1 MAQPSPDIAPLVDHL
16 FRREAGKI
24 VSVLV
29 RHFGIAH
36 LKSAEDAVQDA
47 LLEATQIWPYR
58 GVPDNPPAW
67 LFRVAKNKM
76 INVLKRGRL
85 GRNLAERLAGPED
98 EGDHW
103 NFSEPEILDDTVRML
118 FACCHPAI
126 SADSQVALA
135 LKTLCG
141 FGIPEIARAFL
152 SSEEN
157 INKRLVRARQ
167 KLREA
172 KISLDLPAGAE
183 LEARLDAV
191 LEIIYLLFNEGYSA
205 SKGEDLIRFELCGEA
220 LQLAAILKNS
230 PILPEKSKIH
240 ALLALMQLNAAR
252 FPARQD
258 ESGNALTLAEQNRS
272 LWRRDLIAQGVA
284 NLEKSMS
291 DKGDGPSAYYI
302 LAAIS
307 ACHCLASDFTAT
319 DWPAIL
325 DLYDRLVEID
335 PSPLVL
341 LNRAVAVARVQGPET
356 ALRELESLGKEAV
369 VAAYPLYHAT
379 RASLLEDLGHFS
391 EAAQGYEQALIL
403 SVSPAERAALQK
415 KLSACREKIV

>member
-1 MAQPSPDIAPLVDHL
+1 MAQHPPDIAPLVEHL

-29 RHFGIAH
+29 RHFGIAQ

-67 LFRVAKNKM
+67 LFRVAKNKL
-76 INVLKRGRL
+76 INALKRGRL
-85 GRNLAERLAGPED
+85 GQNLAERLVGPDD

-103 NFSEPEILDDTVRML
+103 NFSEPEMLDDTVRML

-152 SSEEN
+152 SNEEN

-167 KLREA
+167 KLRAA
-172 KISLDLPAGAE
+172 KISLELPGGAE

-220 LQLAAILKNS
+220 LRLAGILENS

-252 FPARQD
+252 FPARLD
-258 ESGNALTLAEQNRS
+258 EAGNALTLAEQNRS
-272 LWRRDLIAQGVA
+272 LWRRDLIAQGIA
-284 NLEKSMS
+284 SLEKSMS
-291 DKGDGPSAYYI
+291 DSGAGPSAYHI
-302 LAAIS
+302 LAAVS
-307 ACHCLASDFTAT
+307 ACHCLAAEFSVT

-325 DLYDRLVEID
+325 DLYDSLAELD

-341 LNRAVAVARVQGPET
+341 LNRAVAVAQVHGPET
-356 ALRELESLGKEAV
+356 ALRALESIGKEAV
-369 VAAYPLYHAT
+369 IHSYPLYPAT
-379 RASLLEDLGHFS
+379 RASLLEDLRRFK
-391 EAAQGYEQALIL
+391 EAASEYERALAL
-403 SVSPAERAALQK
+403 SASPAERAALQK
-415 KLSACREKIV
+415 RLSACREK